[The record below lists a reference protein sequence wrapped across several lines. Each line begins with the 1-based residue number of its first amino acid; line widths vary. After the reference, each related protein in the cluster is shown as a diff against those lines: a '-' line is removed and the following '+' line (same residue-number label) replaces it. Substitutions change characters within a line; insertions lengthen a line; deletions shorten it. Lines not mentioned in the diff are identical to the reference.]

1 MNLRALLLLL
11 ACFVIAGCGDERK
24 PIPVLNIR
32 VLADGRFQLNKQLM
46 TAAQVRDEV
55 QRVADENRHSIG
67 SGARVQVR
75 VATQEGASQ
84 ADKQMVINTCIA
96 AGINSIEQ
104 SAANE

>member
-1 MNLRALLLLL
+1 MNVRALFLII

-32 VLADGRFQLNKQLM
+32 VLADGNFQLNKQLM

-75 VATQEGASQ
+75 VATQAGASQ
-84 ADKQMVINTCIA
+84 ADKRMVINACIA

-104 SAANE
+104 SAADE